1 MNEPQILKEQHI
13 LKQIETTNKPQ
24 FFKDDQTSNETQI
37 SNKPQ
42 NFEGT
47 PNYEWTSKFKR

>member
-1 MNEPQILKEQHI
+1 MNEPEILKDG
-13 LKQIETTNKPQ
+13 QI
-24 FFKDDQTSNETQI
+24 SNETQI
-37 SNKPQ
+37 SIKPQ